1 MTVASAAE
9 GDQLSDR
16 QAALAIEVLAVGRR
30 VWGASW
36 TPQRRVVAPGRIE
49 LLGNHL
55 DYNGGKVLAAAIDRC
70 ILLLG
75 ANGDTE
81 GTVEVSFADPEDGTH
96 AHETLD
102 VAGLAGW
109 ERDSPPESPSDY
121 VRGAIAALLSSG
133 RSVQTAYHVAFGGNV
148 PVGLGVSS
156 SAALSVGL
164 VTMLSVDPLAPRETI
179 LLAQAAENRA
189 GVGSGTMDQAAS
201 VAGGVIRYD
210 AAAVEFERL
219 EPILGDLAF
228 VVVSSG
234 VVHRLGESAY
244 PVRVREM
251 GELLAIAREQ
261 YGDDAPAHAAE
272 LTEDQVSTLEEA
284 GLITDVLARR
294 ARHVMT
300 EVRRVDRGYD
310 ALVASDWASF
320 GALMTASGRSS
331 ATDYDISH
339 PQVEELVGLVR
350 RASGVLG
357 ARMMGGGGG
366 GSVLALIGR
375 DDVEGLTANLD
386 AGYYTRHGL
395 TDLGDRVLVCTF
407 SGGAQREELSGR
419 D

>member
-1 MTVASAAE
+1 MAV
-9 GDQLSDR
+9 
-16 QAALAIEVLAVGRR
+16 EVLAVGRR

-36 TPQRRVVAPGRIE
+36 EPDRQVIAPGRIE

-75 ANGDTE
+75 GDGDTD
-81 GTVEVSFADPEDGTH
+81 GTVEISFADPENGTH
-96 AHETLD
+96 AHGTLG
-102 VAGLAGW
+102 VASLSDW
-109 ERDSPPESPSDY
+109 QRDSPPESPSDY
-121 VRGAIAALLSSG
+121 VRGAIAALLSKG
-133 RSVQTAYHVAFGGNV
+133 RQVQPTCRIAFGGNV

-164 VTMLSVDPLAPRETI
+164 VTMLSVDPLPPRETI

-219 EPILGDLAF
+219 EPELGDLAF
-228 VVVSSG
+228 VVISSG

-251 GELLAIAREQ
+251 RQLLEIAQRQ
-261 YGDDAPAHAAE
+261 FGANALAHVAD
-272 LTEDQVSTLEEA
+272 LTEDQMTTLVEA
-284 GLITDVLARR
+284 DEITDVLSCR
-294 ARHVMT
+294 ARHVIS
-300 EVRRVDRGYD
+300 EAGRVDEGYD
-310 ALVASDWASF
+310 ALIVGDWQRF
-320 GALMTASGRSS
+320 GELMTASGRSS

-339 PQVEELVGLVR
+339 PQVEELVAEVR
-350 RASGVLG
+350 RGSGVLG

-366 GSVLALIGR
+366 GSVLVLMRR
-375 DDVEGLTANLD
+375 DDVAGLTADLD
-386 AGYYTRHGL
+386 AGYFTRHGL
-395 TDLGDRVLVCTF
+395 TAATDRILVCAF
-407 SGGAQREELSGR
+407 SGGAKLDQYAGGS
-419 D
+419 